1 MGVLYNI
8 DQKTSGK
15 ALDPHIFDDKEQ
27 TADEIIETSIKDANL
42 EDISW
47 ADEWAKDVEPESDYG
62 GDDPSMWGEPTITG
76 TNRDIDP
83 SLPSLPDDIFDSPR
97 PTISGT
103 NKDISGPR
111 PSLPDDVFDSPKPDR
126 EEDSK
131 SLSQSDIFYELLS
144 DLSKDGIDIKSNST
158 IALIA
163 EVMESKEG
171 HEAISDYAEIVM
183 AQRGIEEAM
192 RKENENEQKEL

>member
-8 DQKTSGK
+8 DAKTNGRG
-15 ALDPHIFDDKEQ
+15 LDPSIFDDKEQ
-27 TADEIIETSIKDANL
+27 TADKIIETSITDANL

-83 SLPSLPDDIFDSPR
+83 SLPSLPDDIFDTPR

-103 NKDISGPR
+103 NKDISGSR
-111 PSLPDDVFDSPKPDR
+111 PSLPDDVFDSPKPEK
-126 EEDSK
+126 EEDTK
-131 SLSQSDIFYELLS
+131 TLSQSDIFYELLS

-163 EVMESKEG
+163 EVMESEEG
-171 HEAISDYAEIVM
+171 HKAISDYAEIVM
-183 AQRGIEEAM
+183 AQRDIEEAM
-192 RKENENEQKEL
+192 GRDDEKDL